1 VHVGLLLID
10 PPYPDAL
17 DWWWGEDLERAERE
31 ARQLLD
37 EQIRKV
43 EDAGGTV
50 AAARLGE
57 GEPAEEIVALAE
69 ELAACLIV
77 VGRRNRGPIA
87 RALAGASPIGSSV
100 THAVRSWWCPRARA
114 PTTVHVYREERGPLV
129 LRPPRRLAPGVE
141 VSGET
146 TASSTTSS
154 LPAGLYRCRVP
165 QQEPRRRPG
174 GARVRQK
181 RRTWQDIKK
190 SQAQKGI
197 RKMKNFEDDR
207 AVVLTGTGLRTDV
220 TVNGYAL
227 VADEP
232 ANVGGT
238 DSGPTP
244 YDYLLAALGSC
255 TAMTVRMYADRKR
268 WPLESVMVHLSHR
281 KVHARDCEECEAKD
295 RKIDRIGLELEL
307 RGPLEES
314 QRRRLL
320 EVAER
325 CPVHRTLESEVMI
338 ETSSV
343 RIRDR
348 AIATNRN

>member
-1 VHVGLLLID
+1 
-10 PPYPDAL
+10 
-17 DWWWGEDLERAERE
+17 
-31 ARQLLD
+31 
-37 EQIRKV
+37 
-43 EDAGGTV
+43 
-50 AAARLGE
+50 
-57 GEPAEEIVALAE
+57 
-69 ELAACLIV
+69 
-77 VGRRNRGPIA
+77 
-87 RALAGASPIGSSV
+87 
-100 THAVRSWWCPRARA
+100 
-114 PTTVHVYREERGPLV
+114 
-129 LRPPRRLAPGVE
+129 
-141 VSGET
+141 
-146 TASSTTSS
+146 
-154 LPAGLYRCRVP
+154 
-165 QQEPRRRPG
+165 
-174 GARVRQK
+174 
-181 RRTWQDIKK
+181 
-190 SQAQKGI
+190 
-197 RKMKNFEDDR
+197 MKNLEDDR
-207 AVVLTGTGLRTDV
+207 VVVRTGTGLRTDV

-343 RIRDR
+343 GIRDR